1 MDRALYLAMSG
12 GVQTMNAQTIHAN
25 NLANVNTTGF
35 RADFEQARSM
45 QVNGDYYPSR
55 VYAMT
60 ENPATRYSQGDM
72 IQTGRNLDVAV
83 KGKGFIAV
91 YDSEGQEAYTRAGDL
106 QINAAGQLV
115 TGRGLPVAG
124 NNGPIFLPPLQSITI
139 TSDGSISIVPQGGA
153 ANEVA
158 VIDQIK
164 LVDPDTDSIRKGED
178 GLIHSKTAGQV
189 LGANQNVQLA
199 SGYIEG
205 SNVNAVEEMTHIMDL
220 SRRFEMNIKMM
231 DTIREDSAASARILQ
246 RNG

>member
-35 RADFEQARSM
+35 RSDFEQARSM
-45 QVNGDYYPSR
+45 QVNGGHYPSR

-72 IQTGRNLDVAV
+72 IETGRNLDVAI
-83 KGKGFIAV
+83 KGQGFIAV
-91 YDSEGQEAYTRAGDL
+91 YNSEGQEAYTRAGDL
-106 QINAAGQLV
+106 QINTAGQLV

-124 NNGPIFLPPLQSITI
+124 NNGPIFLPPLDSLTI
-139 TSDGSISIVPQGGA
+139 TPDGSISIVPQGGA
-153 ANEVA
+153 GNEVA

-164 LVDPDTDSIRKGED
+164 LVNPDVDSIRKGDD
-178 GLIHSKTAGQV
+178 GLIHTKVAGQEF
-189 LGANQNVQLA
+189 APDQNIQLV
-199 SGYIEG
+199 SGFIEG

-231 DTIREDSAASARILQ
+231 DTIREDSEASARILQ
-246 RNG
+246 RNS